1 MRDIPLGFWALAL
14 FSVALSASAQLL
26 MKLGMTMP
34 TVRQALASGTGRSLM
49 AIVSTPQVVA
59 GLAAYGLGALLW
71 LICLSRIPLVMAY
84 PLVSLAIV
92 AVVLASVFLLGESV
106 KPIGLVGSVLVVA
119 GVALI
124 GLSKP

>member
-14 FSVALSASAQLL
+14 FSVGLSASAQLL

-34 TVRQALASGTGRSLM
+34 AVRSALSNGAGQSLM
-49 AIVSTPQVVA
+49 AMISNPQVIA
-59 GLAAYGLGALLW
+59 GLAAYAVGALLW

-92 AVVLASVFLLGESV
+92 AVVLSSVFLLGETV
-106 KPIGLVGSVLVVA
+106 TPVGVLGSALVVA

-124 GLSKP
+124 GFSQA